1 MPDTALGVPRFE
13 KLKAPLKLKTIP
25 GRLTDEIRQEIASNQ
40 RDLDPIANLDEE
52 ACFTGVTRT
61 DVLAVGG
68 EHVLQ
73 IGPANL
79 KGGPAKYPAMANT
92 AAQKALRRLRT
103 G

>member
-1 MPDTALGVPRFE
+1 M
-13 KLKAPLKLKTIP
+13 
-25 GRLTDEIRQEIASNQ
+25 
-40 RDLDPIANLDEE
+40 
-52 ACFTGVTRT
+52 TRT